1 MYKIKK
7 YSKYLV
13 FLIIFYYCLTGC
25 ANSESSSNLEV
36 GSHQNSLVTSSPS
49 SNSENTIDSDSNADT
64 PEPSDTNSVT
74 DPEQQFYSESKEIAL
89 TCGENSNFENF
100 EINSQCP
107 LDKDKDGRPD
117 TDIVTFSFVNKSPQ
131 YSYLTFE
138 GTVNEFFRESI
149 LDPKIQNLT
158 YIYSSA
164 NPLFYSTAKLNSNQV
179 IKIDRLLN
187 NANNKFIFKLG
198 VGKVQISS
206 RESKIISLKCPEFGI
221 VSDRVYG
228 VKYDLSCSGNR
239 ASLHFDN
246 NATQP
251 RGVMVEHVQKG
262 VSWVYSQPYFQPV
275 SFGGLSLYLLRQS
288 PKGAENYQAQIL
300 YP

>member
-1 MYKIKK
+1 
-7 YSKYLV
+7 
-13 FLIIFYYCLTGC
+13 LTGC
-25 ANSESSSNLEV
+25 TNSQSSSTLEV
-36 GSHQNSLVTSSPS
+36 SSHQNSLVTNSPS
-49 SNSENTIDSDSNADT
+49 PNPENTINSDSNADT

-74 DPEQQFYSESKEIAL
+74 DPEQQFYSESTEIAL
-89 TCGENSNFENF
+89 TCGENYNFENF

-107 LDKDKDGRPD
+107 LDEDKDGRPD

-131 YSYLTFE
+131 HSYLTFE

-149 LDPKIQNLT
+149 LDPKFQNLT

-164 NPLFYSTAKLNSNQV
+164 SPLFYSTAKLNPNQV

-187 NANNKFIFKLG
+187 SANNKFIFRLG

-206 RESKIISLKCPEFGI
+206 SESKIISLKCPEFGI
-221 VSDRVYG
+221 DSDRVYG
-228 VKYDLSCSGNR
+228 VRYNLSCSGNR
-239 ASLHFDN
+239 AKLTFDN
-246 NATQP
+246 DATQA

-262 VSWVYSQPYFQPV
+262 VSWIYSQPYYQPRA
-275 SFGGLSLYLLRQS
+275 FGGLSLLLLRQS
-288 PKGAENYQAQIL
+288 PKGAENYQAQIF